1 MWQPESGPGQV
12 SRFGLDDLQMSGF
25 VSPSKPGAGGLIWD
39 AGAIVQMPT
48 DTDPSKGTPGR
59 EHIEASG

>member
-1 MWQPESGPGQV
+1 MWQPESCPGQV

-39 AGAIVQMPT
+39 AGAIVPMPT
-48 DTDPSKGTPGR
+48 DTDPGNDTPGR
-59 EHIEASG
+59 DHVEASG

>member
-1 MWQPESGPGQV
+1 
-12 SRFGLDDLQMSGF
+12 MSGF
-25 VSPSKPGAGGLIWD
+25 VSPSKPGAGGPIWD

-59 EHIEASG
+59 DQIEVSG